1 MKMKSNHR
9 FHTAF
14 GWRENEKPQYLYAQG
29 KNIRPASL
37 ADVQEAE
44 SWDVESVHALMG
56 NGNLYVVTMA
66 ASVSAASDPETE
78 VNDIGL
84 NLLK

>member
-1 MKMKSNHR
+1 M
-9 FHTAF
+9 
-14 GWRENEKPQYLYAQG
+14 
-29 KNIRPASL
+29 
-37 ADVQEAE
+37 QEAE
-44 SWDVESVHALMG
+44 SWDVESVRALMG

-66 ASVSAASDPETE
+66 ASVSVASNPETE